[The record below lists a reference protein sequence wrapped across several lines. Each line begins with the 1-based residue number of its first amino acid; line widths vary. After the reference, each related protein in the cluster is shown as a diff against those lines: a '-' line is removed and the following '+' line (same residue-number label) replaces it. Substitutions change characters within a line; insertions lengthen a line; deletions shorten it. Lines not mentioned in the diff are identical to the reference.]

1 MDREAKIDRKEVYM
15 NYYEILYIL
24 SPALSEVE
32 REELVK
38 KLNAFIEQ
46 KGGEVVSEN
55 RWGMRTLA
63 YPIKKHTSGYYIL
76 TYIKLPPEN
85 LSELEYFMRIN
96 EGFLREM
103 ILKKKNVPT
112 VQKPAVT
119 NKSDVKDETTK
130 PIEKAEVK
138 EG

>member
-1 MDREAKIDRKEVYM
+1 M

-24 SPALSEVE
+24 SPALSEAE

-46 KGGEVVSEN
+46 KGGEVISEN
-55 RWGMRTLA
+55 RWGTRTLA
-63 YPIKKHTSGYYIL
+63 YPIKKHTSGYYVL
-76 TYIKLPPEN
+76 AYIKLPPEN
-85 LSELEYFMRIN
+85 LSELKYFMRIN

-112 VQKPAVT
+112 VQKQTT
-119 NKSDVKDETTK
+119 NSKSEANNKTDESAS
-130 PIEKAEVK
+130 EEAESKEVESK

>member
-1 MDREAKIDRKEVYM
+1 M

-24 SPALSEVE
+24 SPALSEAE

-55 RWGMRTLA
+55 RWGTRTLA
-63 YPIKKHTSGYYIL
+63 YPIKKHTSGYYVL

-85 LSELEYFMRIN
+85 LSDLKYFMRIN
-96 EGFLREM
+96 EGILREM
-103 ILKKKNVPT
+103 ILKKKNLPVSEKQS
-112 VQKPAVT
+112 VSS
-119 NKSDVKDETTK
+119 KSDTKDKTVESSS
-130 PIEKAEVK
+130 EEVVK